1 MELDRNSAEA
11 EKNILDDYTTYL
23 MNVYEVWAC
32 ENSEWLEETE
42 EAVNDVVE
50 EMEEC
55 DIMLPSL
62 EAA

>member
-1 MELDRNSAEA
+1 MELDRKSAEA
-11 EKNILDDYTTYL
+11 EKNILDDYITYL
-23 MNVYEVWAC
+23 MNVYEVWSC
-32 ENSEWLEETE
+32 ENSEWLGETE

>member
-1 MELDRNSAEA
+1 MELVRNSTEV
-11 EKNILDDYTTYL
+11 EENILDNYITYL
-23 MNVYEVWAC
+23 RKVYGEWTV